1 MPLRESIYTIPIN
14 DLFSEKCG
22 CPLCRAAA
30 IAEKRISDFI
40 LGPAMMEPDI
50 RMETNRLGFCKEH
63 LSFLANHKNR
73 LSLALMLQSRIK
85 EINEEANAKPKAL
98 NAKLGHCFICEKL
111 EIAEKKNAESIVR
124 TFSENRDFRELFS
137 EAEGLCFP
145 HYAALLSA
153 ADKAGG
159 KAKKEFQKA
168 VLTLFKKKSDKI
180 ESDIDGFCAMFDY
193 RNNTEGNDFGELKN
207 AVENASSFLSA
218 DCKEF

>member
-14 DLFSEKCG
+14 DLFSNKCG
-22 CPLCRAAA
+22 CPLCRAKVE
-30 IAEKRISDFI
+30 AEKRIADFI

-63 LSFLANHKNR
+63 LTYLSNHKNR

-85 EINEEANAKPKAL
+85 EINRDAAKPKAL
-98 NAKLGHCFICEKL
+98 KAKLGHCFICEKL
-111 EIAEKKNAESIVR
+111 EVAEKKNAESIVR
-124 TFSENRDFRELFS
+124 TFSENRDFRTLFS

-145 HYAALLSA
+145 HFAALLSA
-153 ADKAGG
+153 AEKCGG
-159 KAKKEFQKA
+159 KAKKEFTKA
-168 VLTLFKKKSDKI
+168 ATEVFHKKAQKI

-207 AVENASSFLSA
+207 AVENASDFLSA
-218 DCKEF
+218 NCKEF